1 MKKTLVTLIA
11 CAAALCATAQTPRVE
26 INTATAADNRLLFT
40 ADIDGSGTFTV
51 RMTFDRLENVAATD
65 LEAGSTVT
73 VATRGGVFYSLLPRD
88 AARPAEATFTAD
100 WMQGALDAQP
110 DADFVYRLPFAAGHT
125 ALATT
130 LTPAEAGMMR
140 ANVADFR
147 MWQFALEAG
156 DDVYAMRRGTVI
168 RIEGFGLT
176 RTGGNTIVVEH
187 ADGTQASYTMLAE
200 GSLQV
205 ACGDTV
211 TPDTV
216 LARAGQLPDGS
227 YGVRVALYRYVTNR
241 KPLAFPQMMATTVY
255 MDPTFMLPLGKGQ
268 LHDGKRIKARVTRAL
283 IGAEE

>member
-1 MKKTLVTLIA
+1 MKKALVTLIA
-11 CAAALCATAQTPRVE
+11 CTAALCAAAQTPRVG
-26 INTATAADNRLLFT
+26 IDAATAPDNRLLFT
-40 ADIDGSGTFTV
+40 ADIDGYGTFTV
-51 RMTFDRLENVAATD
+51 RLHFDRLENVSALDLTD
-65 LEAGSTVT
+65 GSTVT
-73 VATRGGVFYSLLPRD
+73 VATRGGLFYTLMPRD

-100 WMQGALDAQP
+100 WLQGALNATP
-110 DADFVYRLPFAAGHT
+110 DADAVYRLPFAAGST
-125 ALATT
+125 ALAET
-130 LTPAEAGMMR
+130 LTPAQAGLMR
-140 ANVADFR
+140 ANVLDFL
-147 MWQFALEAG
+147 MWQFTLEAD

-216 LARAGQLPDGS
+216 LARAGRTADGS
-227 YGVRVALYRYVTNR
+227 SCVQVALYRYVTNR
-241 KPLAFPQMMATTVY
+241 KPLAFPQMIATTAY
-255 MDPTFMLPLGKGQ
+255 LDPTFMLPVGKGH
-268 LHDGKRIKARVTRAL
+268 LRDGKRIKARVTRAL